1 MENEIKVN
9 EYIRTKRGIIDK
21 AVKILDNYI
30 FLKSKFFITEYGE
43 SCTFIKKTDVV
54 KHSSNLI
61 DLIQCGDYVN
71 GQEVETVYGYNEDGN
86 DKDGMGICEVED
98 DYAYYKYLEDINI
111 TTIVTK
117 EMMESISYKVTKM

>member
-21 AVKILDNYI
+21 AVKILDDYI
-30 FLKSKFFITEYGE
+30 FLESKFFITEYGE
-43 SCTFIKKTDVV
+43 SFTFIKKTDVV

-71 GQEVETVYGYNEDGN
+71 GKEVTEIKEWNSS
-86 DKDGMGICEVED
+86 KDGYFR
-98 DYAYYKYLEDINI
+98 YAVTCHYEIIRADEIE
-111 TTIVTK
+111 TIVTK
-117 EMMESISYKVTKM
+117 EMMESITYKVTKM

>member
-9 EYIRTKRGIIDK
+9 DYVRLKDGTIAKVIEIKNQNTDIFNWYC
-21 AVKILDNYI
+21 LDNDMGTMDRSI
-30 FLKSKFFITEYGE
+30 
-43 SCTFIKKTDVV
+43 V
-54 KHSSNLI
+54 KHSPNLI
-61 DLIQCGDYVN
+61 DLIQYGDYVN
-71 GQEVETVYGYNEDGN
+71 GQEVETVYGYDEDGN

-117 EMMESISYKVTKM
+117 EMMESIIYKVKEKK